1 MRILVLD
8 DEPEILTIV
17 SKWLSASGH
26 EPHATTDPARAMQF
40 IGAGRFDAVFLD
52 LVMPQVNG
60 LTFISKIHQL
70 QPGLPVI
77 VISAIDDLRVGVLA
91 AKEDIHAYLTKP
103 IDFQKLDEILTR
115 LAGQARS

>member
-8 DEPEILTIV
+8 DEPEILNII

-26 EPHATTDPARAMQF
+26 HAHTTTNPAQALEF
-40 IGAGRFDAVFLD
+40 IKARSFDAVFLD

-60 LTFISKIHQL
+60 LTFISKIHDI
-70 QPGLPVI
+70 QPKLPVV

-91 AKEDIHAYLTKP
+91 AKEDIVAYITKP
-103 IDFQKLDEILTR
+103 IDFDKLTGILSQI
-115 LAGQARS
+115 GGKPQS

>member
-17 SKWLSASGH
+17 SKWLSAAVH
-26 EPHATTDPARAMQF
+26 QPRATSDPARAMEF
-40 IGAGRFDAVFLD
+40 IAAAPFDAVFLD

-70 QPGLPVI
+70 HPGLPAI
-77 VISAIDDLRVGVLA
+77 VISAINDPRVGALA
-91 AKEDIHAYLTKP
+91 AKQNIDAYPTTP
-103 IDFQKLDEILTR
+103 MDF
-115 LAGQARS
+115 